1 MADKKSAAG
10 WLVQVKVPGAAV
22 GADEAVGAAKT
33 PPSFQF
39 FNVAIGSPQQAVEAV
54 KRKMKVS
61 GDAPIRAVRALS
73 EDEIDKLGL
82 EPGAVKRA

>member
-39 FNVAIGSPQQAVEAV
+39 FNVAIKVEIA
-54 KRKMKVS
+54 KS
-61 GDAPIRAVRALS
+61 GRPGVAPIGS
-73 EDEIDKLGL
+73 GF
-82 EPGAVKRA
+82 G